1 MKSIRI
7 LALLAA
13 AILLSLSPGHV
24 RTAFGQQ
31 RGEQPVAAGSATKR
45 QIAPAMSYVY
55 ADWLTRP
62 ERQREELPDRLV
74 AALEIP
80 EGATV
85 IDLGAGVGYFTWR
98 LAKHVGPTGKVIAT
112 DIQQEMIDLL
122 EGNLRRRG
130 IENVE
135 MVLSTQEDARL
146 PEGTADLALLVDVY
160 HELAYPARTMR
171 AVRRALKPHGR
182 LVIVE
187 YRKEDPDIPIH
198 HLHKMTVAE
207 VRSEIEPTGF
217 ELLEVMDFLPSQH
230 VIVFTPEPR

>member
-1 MKSIRI
+1 MKRIRI

-13 AILLSLSPGHV
+13 ATLLSPGPVHLG
-24 RTAFGQQ
+24 TAFGQQ
-31 RGEQPVAAGSATKR
+31 GGEQPVAAGPGTTR

-62 ERQREELPDRLV
+62 ERQREELPNRLV

-98 LAKHVGPTGKVIAT
+98 LAKCVGPTGKVIAT
-112 DIQQEMIDLL
+112 DIQPEMIDLL

-146 PEGTADLALLVDVY
+146 PEGAADLVLLVDVY
-160 HELAYPARTMR
+160 HELSYPARTMR

-182 LVIVE
+182 LVVVE

-198 HLHKMTVAE
+198 PLHKMTVAE

-217 ELLEVMDFLPSQH
+217 ELLEVMDFLPTQH